1 MPNRLAGSTSP
12 YLLQHQHNPVDW
24 YPWGEEALEKA
35 RREEKPIFL
44 SIGYSACHWCHV
56 MEHESFENPAI
67 AEILNEFFV
76 AIKVDREQRPDLDH
90 IYMQAVQI
98 LTGSGGWPMSVFL
111 TPDQKP
117 FYGGTYWP
125 PVQKW
130 GRPGFDQVLRAVAD
144 AWSKRRG
151 DLLEHAQQLTGYLQE
166 EAGAGEES
174 SAERLDA
181 ALLDEADQQLARQF
195 DSHWGGFGGAPKFP
209 HATDLKL
216 LMRFQRRRSD
226 PSRQHRITHTLQC
239 MHLGGIYDHLGGGFS
254 RYSVDE
260 RWLVPHFEKMLYD
273 NSLLASCYLQA
284 FRQTKRLPY
293 QQAAKETLDYLLRDM
308 LLEGGGLSS
317 AEDADSEGEEGK
329 FYVWTDSEINDLL
342 GKERGDRFCRI
353 YGVTPGGNFEG
364 KSILNLLHHGA
375 PGSYPNWDQI
385 ASAGGMELRQLQAE
399 LADDRGRLVE
409 ARDQRIRPG
418 RDDKVLLSWNAL
430 AITCMAESVGVLQ
443 EPHYLIAAQRCARFL
458 IGSLKTTRSEGLWRH
473 VWRNGQAE
481 VIAYLDDLAYW
492 ILAMIALHQA
502 DGAQEWIEEAV
513 EAAEL
518 VLDDFADP
526 AGGFFMTSKK
536 SESLIAR
543 PKDRLDHSIPSG
555 SGSIAEALLMLGTIT
570 GRTDFWEA
578 GEGTLQ
584 EGLPTM
590 RRALAASG
598 QMLLALERWTG
609 RGELWVIVL
618 PEGMEFPAT
627 LRDRLHQAD
636 ASQRLIRWVED
647 QHVQELGE
655 NHPAVRYRVAV
666 DGEVTLYRCIGC
678 QCDLPIV
685 GLAAIEAILEP
696 ID

>member
-56 MEHESFENPAI
+56 MERESFENQAI

-166 EAGAGEES
+166 EARVVDEPIT
-174 SAERLDA
+174 ERLDA
-181 ALLDEADQQLARQF
+181 LLLDEADQQLARQF
-195 DSHWGGFGGAPKFP
+195 DSTWGGFGAAPKFP

-216 LMRFQRRRSD
+216 LMRLERRQSD

-273 NSLLASCYLQA
+273 NSLLASCYLHA

-293 QQAAKETLDYLLRDM
+293 QQAARETLDYLLREM
-308 LLEGGGLSS
+308 QLEEGGLAS

-329 FYVWTDSEINDLL
+329 FYVWTQSEIADLL
-342 GKERGDRFCRI
+342 GKGRGDRFCQI
-353 YGVTPGGNFEG
+353 YGVGPGGNFEG

-385 ASAGGMELRQLQAE
+385 ASAGGMEGRQLQAE
-399 LADDRGRLVE
+399 LADDRCQLME
-409 ARDQRIRPG
+409 ARGRRIRPG

-430 AITCMAESVGVLQ
+430 AIISMAESVGVLQ
-443 EPHYLIAAQRCARFL
+443 EARYLIAAQQCARFL
-458 IGSLKTTRSEGLWRH
+458 IGSLKTARSEGLWRH
-473 VWRNGQAE
+473 VWRGGQAE

-502 DGAQEWIEEAV
+502 DGSQEWIEEAV
-513 EAAEL
+513 EAAEV

-526 AGGFFMTSKK
+526 AGGFFFTSKK

-555 SGSIAEALLMLGTIT
+555 SGAIAEALLMLGTIT

-578 GEGTLQ
+578 GEGTLL

-590 RRALAASG
+590 QRALAASG
-598 QMLLALERWTG
+598 QMLLALERWTEP
-609 RGELWVIVL
+609 GELWVIVL
-618 PEGMEFPAT
+618 PEDVEFPSG
-627 LRDRLHQAD
+627 LRDRLHRVD

-647 QHVQELGE
+647 HRVTELGE
-655 NHPAVRYRVAV
+655 NHPAVRYRTAV
-666 DGEVTLYRCIGC
+666 DGEVTLYRCIGP
-678 QCDLPIV
+678 QCDLPVV
-685 GLAAIEAILEP
+685 GLAAIEAMLEP
-696 ID
+696 ST